1 MYSKGVAVVSNRD
14 TLLCVTRSVIV
25 TNRTI
30 TATIHRMTTDRYSD
44 FADDEGMETAV
55 LDSEFD
61 PTTLDKLQSLFGAKI
76 VATDTAHGDSS
87 AVVDAKALLEVM
99 TWLKDEAGF
108 ALCSSVTSYDDL
120 GKEPR
125 FYVVFHLVNVSN
137 PERIRIKVGL
147 PEKKPV
153 VDSVTPLWPGAN
165 FQEREVYD
173 LMGIEFKG
181 HPDLRRIM
189 MPEEWEGHPLRRD
202 YPHVYEPVQFTHN
215 AAEIAKRKPFAKR

>member
-1 MYSKGVAVVSNRD
+1 
-14 TLLCVTRSVIV
+14 
-25 TNRTI
+25 
-30 TATIHRMTTDRYSD
+30 MTTDRYSD
-44 FADDEGMETAV
+44 FAEEETVETSV

-61 PTTLDKLQSLFGAKI
+61 PTTLEKLQSLFGSKI
-76 VATDTAHGDSS
+76 VSTNMAHDEAT
-87 AVVDAKALLEVM
+87 AVVDAKAILEVM

-108 ALCSSVTSYDDL
+108 ALCSSVTAYDDL
-120 GKEPR
+120 GKDPR
-125 FYVVFHLVNVSN
+125 FYVVYHLVNVTN

-147 PEKKPV
+147 PEKKPS
-153 VDSVTPLWPGAN
+153 VDSVSLLWPGAN
-165 FQEREVYD
+165 FMEREAYD

-215 AAEIAKRKPFAKR
+215 AADIAKRKPFAKK